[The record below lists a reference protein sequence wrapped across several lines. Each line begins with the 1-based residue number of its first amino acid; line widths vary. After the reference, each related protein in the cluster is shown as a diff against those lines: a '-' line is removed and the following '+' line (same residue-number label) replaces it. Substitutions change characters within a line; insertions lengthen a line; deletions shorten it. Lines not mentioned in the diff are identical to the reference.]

1 MLKRDFLLFFL
12 LLLIRFLFLI
22 PLLSNEKA
30 ILEAISDAKE
40 YYELAQ
46 NLALSFNYEREG
58 NFDTKRPPFFPFLL
72 SFFYLIIPKP
82 YIGFIFYLIL
92 SIIFLL
98 IIKKY
103 CDKESF
109 YLFAL
114 FFILSP
120 QVNFYSLF
128 PITDLFFG
136 ITLFLGY

>member
-72 SFFYLIIPKP
+72 SFFYLIIP
-82 YIGFIFYLIL
+82 
-92 SIIFLL
+92 
-98 IIKKY
+98 
-103 CDKESF
+103 
-109 YLFAL
+109 
-114 FFILSP
+114 
-120 QVNFYSLF
+120 
-128 PITDLFFG
+128 
-136 ITLFLGY
+136 